1 MSAKNSKSMKIHKCI
16 IPASENQLNELLPP
30 QTISTGR
37 IIKKTL
43 KAREEDKG
51 DENIEPLKIV
61 TEKRKSLEKIHS
73 ESLTKEMGELSRLK
87 DWMRVLS
94 PQVSFLLLVYYQA
107 RSYIYIYLI
116 LNRQK

>member
-1 MSAKNSKSMKIHKCI
+1 MPAKNSKSMKTRERVILV
-16 IPASENQLNELLPP
+16 PENKSNESPPP
-30 QTISTGR
+30 QTTSTGR
-37 IIKKTL
+37 VIKKTL

-94 PQVSFLLLVYYQA
+94 LQVSFLLLVYYQA

>member
-1 MSAKNSKSMKIHKCI
+1 MTKKNIKTKKISERIIQEPENKS
-16 IPASENQLNELLPP
+16 NETPP
-30 QTISTGR
+30 HQTTSTGR
-37 IIKKTL
+37 VIKKTL

-94 PQVSFLLLVYYQA
+94 LQVSFLLLVYYQA
-107 RSYIYIYLI
+107 CSYIYI
-116 LNRQK
+116 